1 MALLTV
7 AIAEQEKERLATLH
21 RILSADRGIR
31 VIAEAVTATETLGI
45 ARLAPR
51 ILLVDSKIALGQG
64 FVLPMF
70 RRSSPN
76 TRVIVLTGQNSGSAL
91 LDALAQGAHGVLN
104 RRLLRA
110 LLIKAIRRVA
120 EGETWVPRRM
130 IPKVVESLK
139 SLPVGDIP
147 PHRRTGEPHLSH

>member
-1 MALLTV
+1 MSHITV
-7 AIAEQEKERLATLH
+7 VIAEEEKERLTTLH
-21 RILSADRGIR
+21 RVLSADRGIR
-31 VIAEAVTATETLGI
+31 VIAEAFTASETLGL

-51 ILLVDSKIALGQG
+51 ILLVDSKIALGHG
-64 FVLPMF
+64 LVLPMF

-110 LLIKAIRRVA
+110 FLIKAIRRVA

-130 IPKVVESLK
+130 IPKVMESLK

-147 PHRRTGEPHLSH
+147 PNSRTRDSHLSR

>member
-1 MALLTV
+1 MSHITV
-7 AIAEQEKERLATLH
+7 VIAEEEKERLTTLH
-21 RILSADRGIR
+21 RVLSADRGIR
-31 VIAEAVTATETLGI
+31 VIAEACTAPETVGL

-51 ILLVDSKIALGQG
+51 ILLVDSKIALGHG
-64 FVLPMF
+64 LVLPMF

-76 TRVIVLTGQNSGSAL
+76 TRVIVLTGQNSGTAL

-130 IPKVVESLK
+130 IPKVMESLK
-139 SLPVGDIP
+139 SLPTGDDSAHFRP
-147 PHRRTGEPHLSH
+147 RGSQLSR

>member
-1 MALLTV
+1 MSHITV
-7 AIAEQEKERLATLH
+7 VIAEEEKERLTTLH
-21 RILSADRGIR
+21 RVLSADRGIR
-31 VIAEAVTATETLGI
+31 VIAEACTPSDTLAL

-51 ILLVDSKIALGQG
+51 ILLVDSKIALGHG
-64 FVLPMF
+64 LVLPMF

-110 LLIKAIRRVA
+110 FLIKAIRRVA

-130 IPKVVESLK
+130 IPKVMESLK
-139 SLPVGDIP
+139 SLPTGDDAAHFRP
-147 PHRRTGEPHLSH
+147 RRSQLSH